1 LLISQTIH
9 YKTAGVSI
17 HKYFDAGYLSSHG
30 GLLIQMTTYA
40 QTGGLAGSILFGGEQ
55 AAPDDAL
62 FGRKH
67 DGLRIR
73 PTHCRRRILRLAG
86 IHRMSQIAD
95 SPRTLR
101 RDIVFAFALALA
113 CYLAWLIRDVLVLL
127 YVSALFAVV
136 LSPVVRFTSQLHI
149 RGRQPFK
156 GSAIFLLLLVVA
168 GAFTAFGFL
177 ALPPVISDLQGFAR
191 EMPTRLP
198 ILLEKLKTI
207 PLAQHLDTT
216 EMSTRL
222 QDFVSQAATYLLYSL
237 SDWAGKLFDFIMGF
251 ILTIYFI
258 LEGDRAYQWF
268 LSFFPRE
275 RRERLDKTLQR
286 AEIRMG
292 KWLLGQGSLML
303 ILGVASTIVYLSL
316 NVRYAYALGVLTGLL
331 NVIPVLGAA
340 ICIALALL
348 VAAIDS
354 WGRVLGIA
362 IFYVIYLWIE
372 NSYLTPRIM
381 KSRVGLPG
389 LAILVALVI
398 GSALE
403 GVLGAMVSVPTAV
416 LVAVLLDEYLV
427 SKDAA

>member
-1 LLISQTIH
+1 MNEPS
-9 YKTAGVSI
+9 
-17 HKYFDAGYLSSHG
+17 
-30 GLLIQMTTYA
+30 
-40 QTGGLAGSILFGGEQ
+40 
-55 AAPDDAL
+55 
-62 FGRKH
+62 
-67 DGLRIR
+67 
-73 PTHCRRRILRLAG
+73 
-86 IHRMSQIAD
+86 D

-136 LSPVVRFTSQLHI
+136 LSPVVRFTSQLRI
-149 RGRQPFK
+149 RGRQPFR

-168 GAFTAFGFL
+168 GALTAFGFL

-198 ILLEKLKTI
+198 ILLEKLKHI

-216 EMSTRL
+216 EISSRL
-222 QDFVSQAATYLLYSL
+222 QDFVSQAATYLLFSL
-237 SDWAGKLFDFIMGF
+237 SNWAGKLFDCIMGF

-303 ILGVASTIVYLSL
+303 ILGAASTIVYLSL

-340 ICIALALL
+340 ICIVLALL

-362 IFYVIYLWIE
+362 IFYLIYLQVE
-372 NSYLTPRIM
+372 NSYLIPRIM
-381 KSRVGLPG
+381 RNRVGLPG